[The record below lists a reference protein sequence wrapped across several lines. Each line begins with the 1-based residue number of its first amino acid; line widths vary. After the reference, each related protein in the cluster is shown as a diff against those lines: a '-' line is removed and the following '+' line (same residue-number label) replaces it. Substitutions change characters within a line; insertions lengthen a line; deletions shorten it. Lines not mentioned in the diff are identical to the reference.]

1 MTIRTS
7 LIDYLGDSAEG
18 DTIGKVLR
26 TGLSAEGGTIAEL
39 IADASGSDEDEPTT
53 YTVTFNLNTGTGTAP
68 ASVTG
73 AAGTSVTLPDGTGI
87 TPPTNK
93 TFAGWGETSDA
104 ATALESYTISKDAT
118 LYAVYTGQTE

>member
-1 MTIRTS
+1 MATI
-7 LIDYLGDSAEG
+7 LEAIKAKDENADG
-18 DTIGKVLR
+18 DTIAKAL
-26 TGLSAEGGTIAEL
+26 GGGRTIATAL
-39 IADASGSDEDEPTT
+39 LGDADGGDTTPTT
-53 YTVTFNLNTGTGTAP
+53 YTVTFDLNTGTGTAP
-68 ASVTG
+68 DSVTG

-104 ATALESYTISKDAT
+104 STVLESYTISKDAT

>member
-1 MTIRTS
+1 MKSI
-7 LIDYLGDSAEG
+7 LKA
-18 DTIGKVLR
+18 LR
-26 TGLSAEGGTIAEL
+26 DEDRVVDETAGTIARAL
-39 IADASGSDEDEPTT
+39 GGTTIAAAISPAADSDDSGDATTTT

-68 ASVTG
+68 DSVTG

-87 TPPTNK
+87 TPPANK

>member
-1 MTIRTS
+1 MKTILTALREE
-7 LIDYLGDSAEG
+7 D
-18 DTIGKVLR
+18 KVVDE
-26 TGLSAEGGTIAEL
+26 TAGTIARAL
-39 IADASGSDEDEPTT
+39 GGTTIAAALLGDADSDDSGDTTPTT

-68 ASVTG
+68 DSVTG

-87 TPPTNK
+87 TPPANK

-118 LYAVYTGQTE
+118 LYAVYTG

>member
-1 MTIRTS
+1 MKTILTALREEGKATDEEARTIARA
-7 LIDYLGDSAEG
+7 LGGATIATALLGDADSD
-18 DTIGKVLR
+18 DT
-26 TGLSAEGGTIAEL
+26 T
-39 IADASGSDEDEPTT
+39 PTT

-68 ASVTG
+68 SSVTG

-104 ATALESYTISKDAT
+104 VTALESYTISKDAT
-118 LYAVYTGQTE
+118 LYAVYTGQSA

>member
-1 MTIRTS
+1 MKTILAALR
-7 LIDYLGDSAEG
+7 DED
-18 DTIGKVLR
+18 KVVNE
-26 TGLSAEGGTIAEL
+26 TAGTIARAL
-39 IADASGSDEDEPTT
+39 GGTTIATALLGDADSGDTTTTT

-68 ASVTG
+68 NSVTG

-118 LYAVYTGQTE
+118 LYAVYVGQST

>member
-1 MTIRTS
+1 MKTILTALREEDKVTDESART
-7 LIDYLGDSAEG
+7 IARALGGSTIATALLEDADSG
-18 DTIGKVLR
+18 DT
-26 TGLSAEGGTIAEL
+26 T
-39 IADASGSDEDEPTT
+39 PTT

-93 TFAGWGETSDA
+93 TFAGWGDTSDA

-118 LYAVYTGQTE
+118 LYAVYTGQTEG

>member
-1 MTIRTS
+1 MTTI
-7 LIDYLGDSAEG
+7 LKAIKAKNENADG
-18 DTIGKVLR
+18 DTIAKALG
-26 TGLSAEGGTIAEL
+26 GGGTIATAL
-39 IADASGSDEDEPTT
+39 LGDADSDDSGDTTPTT
-53 YTVTFNLNTGTGTAP
+53 YTVTFNLNSGTGTAP
-68 ASVTG
+68 NSVTG

-118 LYAVYTGQTE
+118 LYAVYTG

>member
-1 MTIRTS
+1 MKTILTALREEEQVTDESARTIARA
-7 LIDYLGDSAEG
+7 LGGTTIAAALLGDADSG
-18 DTIGKVLR
+18 D
-26 TGLSAEGGTIAEL
+26 
-39 IADASGSDEDEPTT
+39 TT

-104 ATALESYTISKDAT
+104 ATALESYTISEDAT

>member
-1 MTIRTS
+1 MKTILTALREE
-7 LIDYLGDSAEG
+7 D
-18 DTIGKVLR
+18 KVVDE
-26 TGLSAEGGTIAEL
+26 TAGTIARAL
-39 IADASGSDEDEPTT
+39 GGTTIAAALLGDADSGDTTPTT

-68 ASVTG
+68 SSVTG

-118 LYAVYTGQTE
+118 LYAVYTGQSA

>member
-26 TGLSAEGGTIAEL
+26 TGLSAEGDTIAEL
-39 IADASGSDEDEPTT
+39 IADAVSEPSDDDEPTT
-53 YTVTFNLNTGTGTAP
+53 YTVTFDLNTGTGTAP
-68 ASVTG
+68 DSVTG

-87 TPPTNK
+87 TPPANK

-104 ATALESYTISKDAT
+104 ITALESYAISKDAT
-118 LYAVYTGQTE
+118 LYAVYTG